1 MPVLLDL
8 SDVQRL
14 QEHLPLCGLRPCLPS
29 YDGNHRSS
37 DKLGYSK
44 SHFMASSSIVN
55 YANSSSIDTHK
66 LSSPLLTVYSEA
78 TSYNDVLSTG
88 IWLASSEDA
97 KPISLSTYAA
107 NSPTKHS
114 NVKQENDGPSDAAG
128 GDNESEQS
136 STGPGQNGDFK
147 ESDSKQTNNRGG
159 QDSEDNGAS
168 GEKSDDGSGDDGS
181 DDDDEDEDDGVVRC
195 VCGERND
202 GELMIQCE
210 ICQVWQHTLCMGIRD
225 EAHIPDKYYCEKC
238 HPQDHPFINSRPRT
252 MVLAEAS
259 AIGASTM
266 MRRSAVMAVAKM
278 TAREEYRSASAAA
291 AIAASVAAA
300 ATQPAGGKSTGANS
314 RRSSAKKPATSSA
327 RKAEGSNGAQK
338 SSRRAPRRN
347 RRSQR
352 GTDGNGVDGSEDDY
366 DESKPIDTP
375 GTGGLGNSGA
385 SRADGDES
393 ADRPKNGRRSSN
405 AAAMNSPL
413 SARKAQTPKRTAAG
427 QGSGGGKRRKV
438 AGNRTSG
445 ESPNME
451 LTPEDGLLPNG
462 GDAFAEDLV
471 ARMMSAGKSGT
482 PKAQRNR
489 SISTLAGT
497 GALEAGSQKRRG
509 KSEPGSPTQLSPS
522 PPVFSADCGEIST
535 GADYPENNE
544 TPGSGEQQQQR
555 SVKRKRTGVLGR
567 SNSKH
572 LRMTVSAANSPSLG
586 DGASAFGLFAEGS
599 GGSRSAMV
607 HNEDGACSAE
617 GDDSHVVQRQ
627 LKHNFPPL
635 ETEDVDGNRIT
646 VPSSMLNSQGQPI
659 YSSVA
664 ADTMCKIRYPHGR
677 ASLYELNRRA
687 KNMLEWLGKAQ
698 SEYEHERLSWL
709 PPLSQRGANSANPM
723 ASALQE
729 LVPSLSQP
737 NGEPSGGRLAMLV
750 RDSSHQL
757 SDAPT
762 SPINPS
768 DWPTDE
774 NYDGEQGAT
783 DLANAASSG
792 TREAEAGDQNRPRST
807 LSMMEDLVWRLIRF
821 QETYSN

>member
-1 MPVLLDL
+1 
-8 SDVQRL
+8 
-14 QEHLPLCGLRPCLPS
+14 
-29 YDGNHRSS
+29 
-37 DKLGYSK
+37 
-44 SHFMASSSIVN
+44 MASSSIVN
-55 YANSSSIDTHK
+55 YANSSSIAAYK
-66 LSSPLLTVYSEA
+66 FSSPLLTVCKPQSKNRLQHASYSEA
-78 TSYNDVLSTG
+78 ASYHDVLSTG

-97 KPISLSTYAA
+97 KRISHSTSAA
-107 NSPTKHS
+107 NSPIKHS
-114 NVKQENDGPSDAAG
+114 GVKQEQDRPSDAAG

-136 STGPGQNGDFK
+136 STGHGQDGDSK
-147 ESDSKQTNNRGG
+147 DADSKQKNNGGG

-168 GEKSDDGSGDDGS
+168 GEKSDDGSEDDGS
-181 DDDDEDEDDGVVRC
+181 DDDDDDEDDGVVRC

-300 ATQPAGGKSTGANS
+300 ATQPAGGKSAGANS
-314 RRSSAKKPATSSA
+314 RRSSTKKPATSSNK
-327 RKAEGSNGAQK
+327 KAEGSAGAQK

-352 GTDGNGVDGSEDDY
+352 GADGNGVDGSEDDY

-375 GTGGLGNSGA
+375 GTSGSGNSGA
-385 SRADGDES
+385 TRADGNES
-393 ADRPKNGRRSSN
+393 ADRSKSGRRSSN
-405 AAAMNSPL
+405 AAAMTSPL
-413 SARKAQTPKRTAAG
+413 SARKVQTPKRTTAG
-427 QGSGGGKRRKV
+427 QSNGGGKRRKV
-438 AGNRTSG
+438 GGNRTPG

-451 LTPEDGLLPNG
+451 PTSGDGQLP

-471 ARMMSAGKSGT
+471 ARMMSAGKSSSS
-482 PKAQRNR
+482 KAQRNR

-497 GALEAGSQKRRG
+497 GTLLAGGQKRRG

-522 PPVFSADCGEIST
+522 PPAFAVDCDELST
-535 GADYPENNE
+535 GADYPEDNE
-544 TPGSGEQQQQR
+544 ASGTGEQQQQQQR
-555 SVKRKRTGVLGR
+555 SVKRKRTGVSGR

-599 GGSRSAMV
+599 GGSRSALAP
-607 HNEDGACSAE
+607 NEDGACSAE
-617 GDDSHVVQRQ
+617 GDDSQAVQRQ

-635 ETEDVDGNRIT
+635 ETEDADGNRIT

-677 ASLYELNRRA
+677 ASLNELNRRA
-687 KNMLEWLGKAQ
+687 KQLLEWLGKAQ

-709 PPLSQRGANSANPM
+709 PPLSQGDANAADSM
-723 ASALQE
+723 ASALRE
-729 LVPSLSQP
+729 LLPSLPQP

-774 NYDGEQGAT
+774 NYDGEGGAT
-783 DLANAASSG
+783 DIANAAEAG
-792 TREAEAGDQNRPRST
+792 TREAETGDQNRPRST